1 MWIYIYISIMPKCL
15 WYKVFVIYWKTY
27 ISCQSVCNIVH
38 MPSCCDVIPCGLM
51 WCFFN
56 PWWPGDILRDPE
68 RPWGTLR
75 NRVRD
80 LRDLEE
86 TWETVWT
93 NLKPCE
99 GTWETVFEKELEKP
113 WENLKTVRELER
125 LYMRDLK
132 GTSWNQWV
140 MVLLK
145 DSGICWKIAVC
156 WKQISKTIGVIR
168 MVLPIFKVERSFTP
182 ISIVK

>member
-1 MWIYIYISIMPKCL
+1 MFFVKVRPWIFEKVWNYDQSTTLFLEGYIMWKHISCQSVCDIKCLWYNVNIYIYIYISIMPKCL

-86 TWETVWT
+86 SWETVWT

-99 GTWETVFEKELEKP
+99 GTWETVVEKELEKP
-113 WENLKTVRELER
+113 WENLRDCEGIGRTVHE
-125 LYMRDLK
+125 
-132 GTSWNQWV
+132 G
-140 MVLLK
+140 
-145 DSGICWKIAVC
+145 
-156 WKQISKTIGVIR
+156 
-168 MVLPIFKVERSFTP
+168 P
-182 ISIVK
+182 